1 MNPIRA
7 RNFTGFTALAISAGD
22 VTPFTGLTG
31 ATIALLTFESSA
43 VRIRFDNV
51 TAHSGTGH
59 LFTASQR
66 LDVEGSDVL
75 KNMHIISTAPTGIIQ
90 ASIGYQ

>member
-1 MNPIRA
+1 MNRVVAP
-7 RNFTGFTALAISAGD
+7 NLTGFSALLISAGD

-31 ATIALLTFESSA
+31 ANLALLTFEASA

-59 LFTASQR
+59 LFSATQSLQ
-66 LDVEGSDVL
+66 VEGGDLL